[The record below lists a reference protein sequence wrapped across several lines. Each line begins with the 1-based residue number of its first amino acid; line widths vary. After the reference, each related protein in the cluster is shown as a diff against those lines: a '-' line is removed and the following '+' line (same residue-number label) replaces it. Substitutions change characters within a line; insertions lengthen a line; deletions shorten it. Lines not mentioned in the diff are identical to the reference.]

1 MPRRCRFR
9 RCPTCRPRRSHPG
22 ASREAAG
29 RSSRSSISRSRRSRS
44 TSTPSRAR
52 EGFRL
57 AGVSVG
63 KTTNAGGTMRIRTT
77 LLTTLALLALAGPTL
92 VACGSD
98 DDNDSGS
105 SGSSYS
111 GGSNAKT
118 TETTGGATS
127 GGEKLTLDAVE
138 QGPGQF
144 SFSKKALTANA
155 GNVTVAMTNP
165 TGNQEPHAIEIEGQG
180 VEKSGQTV
188 TAGGTSTVTADL
200 KPGRYEFY
208 CPVDDHR
215 ADGMEG
221 TLTVK

>member
-1 MPRRCRFR
+1 
-9 RCPTCRPRRSHPG
+9 
-22 ASREAAG
+22 
-29 RSSRSSISRSRRSRS
+29 
-44 TSTPSRAR
+44 
-52 EGFRL
+52 
-57 AGVSVG
+57 
-63 KTTNAGGTMRIRTT
+63 MRIRTT
-77 LLTTLALLALAGPTL
+77 LLTMLTLLALASVT
-92 VACGSD
+92 VAACGSD
-98 DDNDSGS
+98 DDSGS

-111 GGSNAKT
+111 GGSNDKT
-118 TETTGGATS
+118 TKTTG

-165 TGNQEPHAIEIEGQG
+165 TGNQAPHAIEVEGQG

-200 KPGRYEFY
+200 KPGKYEFY